1 MGGVRGQKCA
11 FLRIT
16 GGARAAGGGRL
27 WSALPEIVGQA
38 RTRFGLVS
46 VGAQDASRAR
56 AKKGS
61 LSFQELDE
69 IAQQWLPGG

>member
-1 MGGVRGQKCA
+1 MIGKHSGSAGVRA
-11 FLRIT
+11 VL
-16 GGARAAGGGRL
+16 AGRGV
-27 WSALPEIVGQA
+27 ALPAALPTEMLPAI
-38 RTRFGLVS
+38 RR
-46 VGAQDASRAR
+46 RAR